1 MNKILRGY
9 SLKVM
14 LPKIIAVFVVA
25 VILLGV
31 ACPGLFMLLGGAT
44 DISQVD
50 LNQANGELVS
60 FDASQVIVAI
70 ATLSSTDGEGNKE
83 VLETHYLLPDGN
95 GKYLTV
101 LDKKEKNENV
111 LSRAMEQSEQY
122 YLYDLET
129 LTRLG
134 DLQGTVKPIDDDMY
148 TYITDCI
155 TNYELPGYSE
165 DANLY
170 DLIIPVQIELN
181 QVGFLSETTALLL
194 GVLGLVF
201 AVFGVVLLMPIMSGR
216 YQKKA
221 LLALNATQ
229 EEAESAFSEAEAIE
243 HARVGK
249 YIWYQK
255 GATTHTLITKDLI
268 WGYTMPEPLVVSK
281 YRWVV
286 ALYDM
291 EQKQTQVCFME
302 KKNCEKFLAAI
313 QNQGNPFVN
322 GYTANLAQQFQD
334 NFHKFVEEAKK

>member
-9 SLKVM
+9 SMKVM
-14 LPKIIAVFVVA
+14 LPKIIAVFLVA

-31 ACPGLFMLLGGAT
+31 ACPGLILLLGGAK
-44 DISQVD
+44 DISDVE
-50 LNQANGELVS
+50 LESAKGKLVS

-70 ATLSSTDGEGNKE
+70 ASLSATDGNGKKE

-101 LDKKEKNENV
+101 LDRKEHNASV

-122 YLYDLET
+122 YLHDLET
-129 LTRLG
+129 LMRLG
-134 DLQGTVKPIDDDMY
+134 DLRGTVQPLEEDMY
-148 TYITDCI
+148 SYMTDCI
-155 TNYELPGYSE
+155 ANYELPGYSE
-165 DANLY
+165 GSDLN
-170 DLIIPVQIELN
+170 DLIVPVQIELD
-181 QVGFLSETTALLL
+181 QVGFLSETLALIF

-201 AVFGVVLLMPIMSGR
+201 AAFGVVLLMPVLTGK

-221 LLALNATQ
+221 FENLGVSQ
-229 EEAESAFSEAEAIE
+229 EEAEEAFDAAEVIE
-243 HARVGK
+243 SVRVGK

-255 GATTHTLITKDLI
+255 GATTHSLITKDLI

-291 EQKQTQVCFME
+291 DQKQTQVCFMD
-302 KKNCEKFLAAI
+302 KKNCEKFLSAI
-313 QNQGNPFVN
+313 EKQGNPFVN
-322 GYTANLAQQFQD
+322 GYTANLAQQFQ
-334 NFHKFVEEAKK
+334 NSFQKFVEDAKK

>member
-9 SLKVM
+9 SMKVM
-14 LPKIIAVFVVA
+14 LPKILAVFVVA
-25 VILLGV
+25 VILLGI
-31 ACPGLFMLLGGAT
+31 ACPGLILLLGGAA

-50 LNQANGELVS
+50 LEDSKGDLVS
-60 FDASQVIVAI
+60 FDASQIIVAI
-70 ATLSSTDGEGNKE
+70 ATLSSTDGDGNTE

-101 LDKKEKNENV
+101 LDKKNNNENV

-134 DLQGTVKPIDDDMY
+134 DLQGTVKPLDEDMY
-148 TYITDCI
+148 SYITDCI
-155 TNYELPGYSE
+155 TNYQLPGYSE
-165 DANLY
+165 DANLNE
-170 DLIIPVQIELN
+170 LIIPVQIELN
-181 QVGFLSETTALLL
+181 QVGFLSETMALIL

-201 AVFGVVLLMPIMSGR
+201 AIVGVILLMPVLSGK
-216 YQKKA
+216 YQRKA
-221 LLALNATQ
+221 FAALGTTQ
-229 EEAESAFSEAEAIE
+229 EEAEEAFAAAEVIE
-243 HARVGK
+243 NVRVGK

-255 GATTHTLITKDLI
+255 GATTHSLISKNLI

-291 EQKQTQVCFME
+291 DQRQTQVCFMD
-302 KKNCEKFLAAI
+302 KKSCETFLTAI
-313 QNQGNPFVN
+313 ENQGNPFVK
-322 GYTANLAQQFQD
+322 GYTANLAQQFQ
-334 NFHKFVEEAKK
+334 NSFQKFVEDAKK

>member
-9 SLKVM
+9 SMKVM
-14 LPKIIAVFVVA
+14 LPKIIAVFAVA

-31 ACPGLFMLLGGAT
+31 ACPGLIMLLDGPV
-44 DISQVD
+44 DLSQVD
-50 LNQANGELVS
+50 LDNANGEYVS

-70 ATLSSTDGEGNKE
+70 ATLSSTDGDGNTQ

-101 LDKKEKNENV
+101 MDKKENNESI

-134 DLQGTVKPIDDDMY
+134 KLRGTVQPLDDDMTSY
-148 TYITDCI
+148 MTDCI
-155 TNYELPGYSE
+155 TNYELPGYSA
-165 DANLY
+165 DGNVY
-170 DLIIPVQIELN
+170 DLIVPVQIELD
-181 QVGFLSETTALLL
+181 QVGYLSETLALIL

-201 AVFGVVLLMPIMSGR
+201 AIIGVILLLPVLNGK

-221 LLALNATQ
+221 FEALNTTQ
-229 EEAESAFSEAEAIE
+229 EDAEEAFSAAEVVE

-255 GATTHTLITKDLI
+255 GATTNSLITKDLI

-291 EQKQTQVCFME
+291 DQKQTQVCFME
-302 KKNCEKFLAAI
+302 KKSCEAFLTAI
-313 QNQGNPFVN
+313 ENQGKPFVR
-322 GYTANLAQQFQD
+322 GYTANLAQQFQ
-334 NFHKFVEEAKK
+334 NSFQKFVEEAKK